1 MAIVTAKDFDF
12 HFPDWIH
19 DPAITDDER
28 KKFQDSGLADPYV
41 IFGKEGMCNPTEFC
55 FFCGE
60 KLTLPMVMWHG
71 RNHRDDA
78 DIWLHPNCVRPFC
91 NRLMRDFNQFV
102 IGKDDADAI
111 LQKQKSEGG

>member
-12 HFPDWIH
+12 HFPDWLH
-19 DPAITDDER
+19 APEVTDEER
-28 KKFQDSGLADPYV
+28 KKIQASGLAEPYV

-71 RNHRDDA
+71 SNHSE
-78 DIWLHPNCVRPFC
+78 IWLHPNCVRPFC
-91 NRLMRDFNQFV
+91 NRMMRDFNQLA
-102 IGKDDADAI
+102 IGKDEANAI
-111 LQKQKSEGG
+111 LKKQKADGG